1 MLWLGLLAWTDP
13 RPGWFQTV
21 LTMMGIL
28 DDIMTAWVQECSIRN
43 NIRRYKKLTL
53 VKKEKSNL
61 AAKKVDE
68 EEWF

>member
-1 MLWLGLLAWTDP
+1 
-13 RPGWFQTV
+13 
-21 LTMMGIL
+21 MMGIL

-43 NIRRYKKLTL
+43 NVRRYKKLTL